1 MELIIGLLSGVVGG
15 NAAGKA
21 IGGLTKAH
29 RSIRLLVLLVVGLV
43 AQS

>member
-21 IGGLTKAH
+21 IGGLNQGTLINDMKEAEA
-29 RSIRLLVLLVVGLV
+29 IT
-43 AQS
+43 